1 MAPGFNQ
8 PQAWLAEEWS
18 RRLAS
23 SLEAMTG
30 DTVSVERQEGR
41 TGREDISAGMAFSL
55 ADDPSCTLWAGSVG
69 SGWEAL
75 GRRALE
81 AAGIPEAALDD
92 VRSTYKEILTQAC
105 SGVAQA
111 VAERLGR
118 EVSLTPPE
126 EADKPPAGAAVTRFA
141 VRFPASQPVVMLF
154 ASSAAL
160 HTTLTTAAASPTSG
174 QAPES
179 VPATSSK
186 TLDLLLEVELPVSVS
201 FGRTQIPLKDA
212 LKLSTGSILELNR
225 AVSEPVEVI
234 VNNCVIARGEVV
246 VIEGNYGVRIT
257 QVISRQE
264 RLRTLH

>member
-1 MAPGFNQ
+1 
-8 PQAWLAEEWS
+8 
-18 RRLAS
+18 
-23 SLEAMTG
+23 MTG
-30 DTVSVERQEGR
+30 GAVSIERQEGR
-41 TGREDISAGMAFSL
+41 TGREETSAGTAFAF
-55 ADDPSCTLWAGSVG
+55 ADDPSYILWAGSVG

-81 AAGIPEAALDD
+81 AAGIAEAAPDD
-92 VRSTYKEILTQAC
+92 IRSTYKEILTQAC

-118 EVSLTPPE
+118 EVTLTPAE
-126 EADKPPAGAAVTRFA
+126 DADKPPAGAAITRFA
-141 VRFPASQPVVMLF
+141 VRFPASQPIVVLF
-154 ASSAAL
+154 ASSPAL
-160 HTTLTTAAASPTSG
+160 HAGLASATTSEASPQT
-174 QAPES
+174 PETTPP
-179 VPATSSK
+179 VASK

-201 FGRTQIPLKDA
+201 FGRTQIPLKDV

-257 QVISRQE
+257 QVISRKE